1 MAEALWQREPE
12 TPAARSTGALLGVM
26 GVVMEAFPEGALW
39 WADTRMLVVADLHL
53 EKGSSFA
60 RRGQLIPPYDTTET
74 LNALARLVARLEP
87 QVVVALGD
95 SFHDDQAASRLTVS
109 HRVMLKGL
117 QIGREWI
124 WISGNHDPSP
134 PLDVGGQAMDEL
146 AIGKLVF
153 RHEPSAFDA
162 QGEIAGHLHPT
173 ARVYGQGKSVRRR
186 CFASDGFRLIMP
198 AFGAY
203 TGGMDVLDR
212 AFDGIFAVD
221 SFRAFMLG
229 DGQVYPVGPRA
240 LRAGND

>member
-1 MAEALWQREPE
+1 
-12 TPAARSTGALLGVM
+12 
-26 GVVMEAFPEGALW
+26 
-39 WADTRMLVVADLHL
+39 MLVVADLHL

-134 PLDVGGQAMDEL
+134 PVDVGGQAMDEL

-212 AFDGIFAVD
+212 AFDGIFAAD

>member
-1 MAEALWQREPE
+1 MAEALWQREPG

-74 LNALARLVARLEP
+74 LNALARLVARLQP

-95 SFHDDQAASRLTVS
+95 SFHDDEAASRLTVS

-124 WISGNHDPSP
+124 WISGNHDPSAP
-134 PLDVGGQAMDEL
+134 IDVGGQAMDEL
-146 AIGKLVF
+146 AIGRLVF
-153 RHEPSAFDA
+153 RHEPADGHIE
-162 QGEIAGHLHPT
+162 GEVAGHLHPT

-186 CFASDGFRLIMP
+186 CFASDGFRLILP
-198 AFGAY
+198 AVGAY
-203 TGGMDVLDR
+203 TGGLDVLDR
-212 AFDGIFAVD
+212 AFEGLFAPD

-229 DGQVYPVGPRA
+229 DNQVYPVGPRA
-240 LRAGND
+240 LRPSAD